1 MLNLKFLII
10 TWGHNMSINV
20 LDNFSKFLLYV
31 QNAEKFKKGNA
42 LKIEGVKKPQSIDAV
57 SKQFFRLLSQEKLTI
72 HVTVKNALMGRVE
85 VVTGFNDDQ
94 WNALMREVAQVI
106 RCRNAVVKQH
116 ENLAEHGRKGI
127 IFRVYRAFSRTMA
140 LLLGRPSPS
149 SRAYRKKIQE
159 RYRLRFKAALKNV
172 NHLPIPHEGKELM
185 RARLNEAEK
194 TVGVALRKGE
204 VLIGMYKG
212 NYPPKRNPTP
222 GLELHTPIHRVAIP
236 KRKVTPMFRNLTP
249 KKGHKPKPRAELF
262 EELLARK
269 EALNRV
275 VAGEHKARTP
285 TPDPTMALLKATMTK
300 INERVAASPLEMNS
314 DPGGSWQSF

>member
-42 LKIEGVKKPQSIDAV
+42 LTIEGVKKPQSIDAV
-57 SKQFFRLLSQEKLTI
+57 SKQFFHLLRQEKLTI
-72 HVTVKNALMGRVE
+72 NVTVKNALRGRVE
-85 VVTGFNDDQ
+85 VVTGFNDDE

-116 ENLAEHGRKGI
+116 ENLAADLPKG
-127 IFRVYRAFSRTMA
+127 FLARVFRAFSRTIA

-149 SRAYRKKIQE
+149 SRAYRRKIQE
-159 RYRLRFKAALKNV
+159 LYRSRFKTASKSV
-172 NHLPIPHEGKELM
+172 NHLPIPHDAKKLI

-194 TVGVALRKGE
+194 TVEQALRQGE

-222 GLELHTPIHRVAIP
+222 GLELHTPLHRVAHPIRMRTP
-236 KRKVTPMFRNLTP
+236 KIRNLSP

-269 EALNRV
+269 EALKPVDPTER
-275 VAGEHKARTP
+275 KARTP
-285 TPDPTMALLKATMTK
+285 TPDFQEAFLRATLTE
-300 INERVAASPLEMNS
+300 INKRVAHSPLEMNS
-314 DPGGSWQSF
+314 DPGGSWQSY